1 MESQRSF
8 LAIGLAFV
16 TFLLYQNWVIDNSPQ
31 PTTPAV
37 IEQQAANTNQ
47 IDEVPSSSSD
57 LDLPSSD
64 SVMVE
69 RKVANQQL
77 VKVTTDML
85 EVLIDTKGGDVVSA
99 ILLDHDAT
107 HKSEDK
113 FVLLSQSPVNYIAQ
127 SGLIGRQGPDASG
140 NGRPVYS
147 VEKNDWVMENNSLVI
162 PMSFVS
168 EQGLKVTKSFY
179 FEKGKHSVQVKFDI
193 TNSSSQTAEVQ
204 AFYQLKQ
211 QVAGEEASMMM
222 PTYRGGAYSTADET
236 YEKYDFEDMAETPLN
251 KNTVGGW
258 IGMIQH
264 YFVSAWIPSKE
275 SQNNLYSRVVGNG
288 TSAIIGVKEPV
299 ITIAPGETKTA
310 DAILFAGPKDQEE
323 LNNLHETLDLTV
335 DYGFLWFV
343 SQMLFSALVA
353 IYGVV
358 GNWGIAI
365 IIITLV
371 VKSILYPLT
380 KKQYESTAK
389 MRALAPKMEQLKQRY
404 GDDRQK
410 MGQATMELY
419 RKEKVN
425 PMGGCLPLLLQMPIF
440 LALYW
445 VFLESVEL
453 RHAPFGL
460 WITDLSAKDPFFI
473 LPILF
478 GASMFLMQ
486 KLTPTPTMDPMQQK
500 MMLWMPV
507 IFSVFFLWFPSGL
520 VLYWL
525 VSNLISIAQMLYIY
539 KQIDKKGIAKKS

>member
-31 PTTPAV
+31 QTTPAAV
-37 IEQQAANTNQ
+37 EQSAAINNQ
-47 IDEVPSSSSD
+47 IDGVPSSDAS

-64 SVMVE
+64 SQPLVE
-69 RKVANQQL
+69 TVANQQL
-77 VKVTTDML
+77 VKVTTDTL

-99 ILLDHDAT
+99 TLLEHDAE

-113 FVLLSQSPVNYIAQ
+113 FVLLSQKPNYIAQ
-127 SGLIGRQGPDASG
+127 SGLIGRQGPDASR

-147 VEKNDWVMENNSLVI
+147 VEQTQWEMTNNSLIV
-162 PMSFVS
+162 PMTYTSA
-168 EQGLKVTKSFY
+168 EGLQVTKSFY
-179 FEKGKHSVQVKFDI
+179 FEKGKHSIEVKFDV
-193 TNSSSQTAEVQ
+193 TNKSNNVAELQ

-211 QVAGEEASMMM
+211 QIAGQEASMMM
-222 PTYRGGAYSTADET
+222 PTYRGAAYSTADEI
-236 YEKYDFEDMAETPLN
+236 YEKYDFEDMVDAPLA
-251 KNTVGGW
+251 KNTLGGW
-258 IGMIQH
+258 VGMIQH
-264 YFVSAWIPSKE
+264 YFVSAWVPSKDT
-275 SQNNLYSRVVGNG
+275 QNSIYTRVVANG
-288 TSAIIGVKEPV
+288 TSAIIGVKEPILTV
-299 ITIAPGETKTA
+299 APGETKSES
-310 DAILFAGPKDQEE
+310 AILFAGPKDQAE
-323 LNNLHETLDLTV
+323 LESIHDTLDLTV

-343 SQMLFSALVA
+343 SKVLFAGLVA

-365 IIITLV
+365 IIITII
-371 VKSILYPLT
+371 VKTLLYPLT

-460 WITDLSAKDPFFI
+460 WISDLSAKDPYFI

-486 KLTPTPTMDPMQQK
+486 KLTPTPSMDPMQQK

-539 KQIDKKGIAKKS
+539 KQIDKKTANKKS

>member
-31 PTTPAV
+31 QTTPAAV
-37 IEQQAANTNQ
+37 EQSAAINNQ
-47 IDEVPSSSSD
+47 IDGIPSSSSD

-64 SVMVE
+64 SQPLVE
-69 RKVANQQL
+69 TTASQQL
-77 VKVTTDML
+77 VKVKTDTL
-85 EVLIDTKGGDVVSA
+85 EVLIDTKGGDLVSA
-99 ILLDHDAT
+99 TLLQHDAT

-113 FVLLSQSPVNYIAQ
+113 FVLLSQSYIAQ
-127 SGLIGRQGPDASG
+127 SGLIGRQGPDASST
-140 NGRPVYS
+140 GRPVYS
-147 VEKNDWVMENNSLVI
+147 VEQTQWEMTNNSLIV
-162 PMSFVS
+162 PLTYTSP
-168 EQGLKVTKSFY
+168 EGLQVTKSFY
-179 FEKGKHSVQVKFDI
+179 FEKGKHSIDVKFDI
-193 TNSSSQTAEVQ
+193 TNKSSQVAELQ

-211 QVAGEEASMMM
+211 QIAGEEASMMM

-236 YEKYDFEDMAETPLN
+236 YEKYDFEDMTDAPLA
-251 KNTVGGW
+251 KNTMGGW
-258 IGMIQH
+258 VGMIQH
-264 YFVSAWIPSKE
+264 YFVSAWVPSKDT
-275 SQNNLYSRVVGNG
+275 QNNLYSRVVANG

-299 ITIAPGETKTA
+299 FTVSPGETKTA
-310 DAILFAGPKDQEE
+310 NAILFAGPKDQAE
-323 LNNLHETLDLTV
+323 LNNIHETLDLTV

-343 SQMLFSALVA
+343 SQMLFSGLVF

-365 IIITLV
+365 IIITII

-460 WITDLSAKDPFFI
+460 WISDLSAKDPYFI

-539 KQIDKKGIAKKS
+539 KQIDKKGIGKKS